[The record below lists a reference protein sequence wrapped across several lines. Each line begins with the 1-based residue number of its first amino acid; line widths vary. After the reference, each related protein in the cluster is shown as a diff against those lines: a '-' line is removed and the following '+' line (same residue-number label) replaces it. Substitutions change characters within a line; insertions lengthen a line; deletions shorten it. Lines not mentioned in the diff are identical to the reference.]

1 METAVMTLMMR
12 NKVKTLNLEK
22 MARTNMTMRIAKKLL
37 NQPPNDP
44 STEYKS
50 DLGSHVIT

>member
-1 METAVMTLMMR
+1 MELAVITLMMKK
-12 NKVKTLNLEK
+12 KVKTLILEK
-22 MARTNMTMRIAKKLL
+22 MARTNTTMRIAKKLL
-37 NQPPNDP
+37 NRPLNDP

>member
-12 NKVKTLNLEK
+12 KKVKTLNLEK
-22 MARTNMTMRIAKKLL
+22 MARTNTTMRIAKKLL